1 MRQGTRRPAIRQGSK
16 TDGARIQQ
24 LEETVE
30 EQQLLIDSLLAIFQ
44 RNADWHMDFNQE
56 VSIQRQR
63 RTRRAA

>member
-30 EQQLLIDSLLAIFQ
+30 EQQLLIDSLLAVFK
-44 RNADWHMDFNQE
+44 RSPDWHIDFNQE
-56 VSIQRQR
+56 VQSR